1 MYRSRIVIVGAGFAG
16 FHAARTLAR
25 KAGAETEIVLVNPT
39 DYSLYLP
46 LLPEV
51 SAGVLDPRRIAV
63 PLTASLRGVRVVLG
77 TVDHVDVRAGRVRYR
92 DPEDVHRELDYDR
105 LVLAVGGV
113 NKILPIPGV
122 AEHSHGFRGI
132 PEAVYLRD
140 HVIRQIEL
148 AAEAE
153 SAAERAARCT
163 FVVVGAGYTGTE
175 VAATGQ
181 LLTRSLTRRHPRLR
195 DQPVRW
201 LLLDLAPRVLPELSA
216 RLSASAGRVLRRR
229 GVEVRTG
236 TSVQEATRDGV
247 LLTDGEF
254 VPTRTIVWGAG
265 VRPDPLASDLGLETV
280 RGRILVDENLA
291 VPGHPEIFA
300 CGDAAAVPDLTRD
313 GELCAMT
320 AQHAERQGRA
330 VARNV
335 AASLGYG
342 KPRPYKHHDLGLV
355 VDLGGM
361 QAAAQPLGV
370 PLTGF
375 PAKVVTRGY
384 HLMAMPAN
392 RIRTAVDWFLDAVLR
407 RQSVQFGLV
416 RSPAVPLDS
425 ADPEL
430 PARVPAADWPA

>member
-1 MYRSRIVIVGAGFAG
+1 M
-16 FHAARTLAR
+16 
-25 KAGAETEIVLVNPT
+25 
-39 DYSLYLP
+39 
-46 LLPEV
+46 
-51 SAGVLDPRRIAV
+51 
-63 PLTASLRGVRVVLG
+63 
-77 TVDHVDVRAGRVRYR
+77 
-92 DPEDVHRELDYDR
+92 
-105 LVLAVGGV
+105 
-113 NKILPIPGV
+113 
-122 AEHSHGFRGI
+122 
-132 PEAVYLRD
+132 
-140 HVIRQIEL
+140 
-148 AAEAE
+148 
-153 SAAERAARCT
+153 
-163 FVVVGAGYTGTE
+163 
-175 VAATGQ
+175 
-181 LLTRSLTRRHPRLR
+181 
-195 DQPVRW
+195 RW

-330 VARNV
+330 AARNV